1 VKQRFESPFHDL
13 ECRAPQPMHTLASS
27 CLAVALSPGTSDNRA
42 FLVSLGHL
50 DVVSL
55 DGLELEHRVNALD
68 RETAIA
74 QRLLQLLDGLVG
86 HFGLLGAGL
95 DLR

>member
-1 VKQRFESPFHDL
+1 MHL
-13 ECRAPQPMHTLASS
+13 E
-27 CLAVALSPGTSDNRA
+27 LSRGSTHPRTSNSRA

-55 DGLELEHRVNALD
+55 DGRELEHRVNALD
-68 RETAIA
+68 RQTAVA

-86 HFGLLGAGL
+86 LGLLGAGL
-95 DLR
+95 DLISNG